1 MSRLRRLSM
10 QEWIWVREAISQLCS
25 CHSVSDQDED
35 YRSVAWTAFF
45 IAFRRFHPISSPNFW
60 PYAYR
65 KINAALVREKWERQD
80 RVYCFPSAP
89 ARPSGASGR

>member
-10 QEWIWVREAISQLCS
+10 QEWIWVRETISQLCS

-65 KINAALVREKWERQD
+65 KINAALVREKRERQD